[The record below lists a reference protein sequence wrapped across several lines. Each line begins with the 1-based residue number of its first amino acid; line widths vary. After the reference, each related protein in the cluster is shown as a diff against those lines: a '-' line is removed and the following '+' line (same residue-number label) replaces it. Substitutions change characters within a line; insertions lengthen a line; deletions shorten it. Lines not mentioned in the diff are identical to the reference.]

1 MENNTS
7 GQGKHADIPSEIQ
20 GWNWGAFLLTWVW
33 GIGNNTYR
41 AFWMFCPFVNIIM
54 FIALGLKGNEW
65 AWRHKQWQSVE
76 HFKRVQKKWT
86 IASLV
91 FIGAM
96 LLFFVA
102 MFVGIGGMMKDSKP
116 YQVSLYQ
123 VKQSSEVVAQ
133 LGTPINSGFVNGNI
147 ASSGAGGTANFSYGI
162 EGPKGSGTVYV
173 IASKQFDSWSL
184 QCLVVS
190 YEDSTKRT
198 AIIPC

>member
-1 MENNTS
+1 
-7 GQGKHADIPSEIQ
+7 
-20 GWNWGAFLLTWVW
+20 
-33 GIGNNTYR
+33 
-41 AFWMFCPFVNIIM
+41 
-54 FIALGLKGNEW
+54 
-65 AWRHKQWQSVE
+65 
-76 HFKRVQKKWT
+76 
-86 IASLV
+86 
-91 FIGAM
+91 
-96 LLFFVA
+96 
-102 MFVGIGGMMKDSKP
+102 MMKDSKP